1 LDLSKV
7 GLLSNSE
14 LAVMLKPDLHLIDW
28 TRAKKKCS
36 KFQEIL
42 SSYGIKPVYTT
53 DRSRKSNGVIEQV
66 NFTMGDMLRT
76 MTFSGSDWFSDMQY
90 TLDAVAWAVCTAVNL
105 NIKHSPCHL
114 AFNHDMI
121 FCHAVNVS
129 WDMIIHDKHQTSIK
143 YEGSTFII
151 YLFQ

>member
-105 NIKHSPCHL
+105 NIKHSPCSECQL
-114 AFNHDMI
+114 GHD
-121 FCHAVNVS
+121 HP
-129 WDMIIHDKHQTSIK
+129 
-143 YEGSTFII
+143 
-151 YLFQ
+151 